1 MGYGGPSHERQPPR
15 VARRLGDGGNRT
27 LTDAPYYASTNSVM
41 RVTFSRGVD
50 TRDCEAAFALEAGY
64 KRFIFTPDATMNI
77 TLDEIQNFIAVVD
90 TGSITSAAQQL
101 DQTVSAAS
109 RTLGRLEQ
117 KLKTTLLRRTTRRLE
132 LTDEGEAFLERAREI
147 IAAVESAEEQMASR
161 QSRPAGRLRVD
172 AASPFMLHVV
182 VPLIAGYRERYP
194 DVGLE
199 LQSSEGYIDLL
210 ERRTDVALRI
220 GRLKDST
227 LHARLIGTSQVRC
240 LASPAYLKE
249 RGTPRKIA
257 DLAKHSLLGFT
268 EPESLNEWPL
278 LDEKRQHV
286 HIKPTIS
293 SSSGE
298 TLRQL
303 ALEGNGIV
311 CLSDF
316 MTRTDREAGT
326 LVPVLTKH
334 LVEYRQPINAVY
346 YRNTAISARIAS
358 FVTYL
363 VEAIGDNGFDS

>member
-1 MGYGGPSHERQPPR
+1 MGGLHPTRGQGEFPVDARAELAGIVLCMQALMDEPHECENF
-15 VARRLGDGGNRT
+15 VISLEARRPLILAR
-27 LTDAPYYASTNSVM
+27 
-41 RVTFSRGVD
+41 
-50 TRDCEAAFALEAGY
+50 EAAY
-64 KRFIFTPDATMNI
+64 KRRILGLRATMNI

-117 KLKTTLLRRTTRRLE
+117 KLNTTLLRRTTRRLE
-132 LTDEGEAFLERAREI
+132 LTDEGEVFLERARDI
-147 IAAVESAEEQMASR
+147 VAAVESAEEQMASR
-161 QSRPAGRLRVD
+161 RARPAGRLRID

-194 DVGLE
+194 DVALE

-227 LHARLIGTSQVRC
+227 LHARPIATSQIRC
-240 LASPAYLKE
+240 LASPDYL
-249 RGTPRKIA
+249 RRHGTPEHVL
-257 DLAKHSLLGFT
+257 DLASHSLLGFT
-268 EPESLNEWPL
+268 EPDSLNEWPL
-278 LDEKRQHV
+278 LDEQGQPVR
-286 HIKPTIS
+286 IEPTIG

-316 MTRTDREAGT
+316 MTRADREAGR
-326 LVPVLTKH
+326 LVPVLATQTIAF
-334 LVEYRQPINAVY
+334 RQPINAVY

-358 FVTYL
+358 FVSYL
-363 VEAIGDNGFDS
+363 VEAIGENGFDG